1 MAHARRLILRERLLD
16 LVALRVR
23 VEATVRVGVVE
34 VERLRLRMA
43 VSVND
48 LEAAGLE
55 EERVP
60 VEDTCEGELLA
71 GREGVIDGLITRLAD
86 AERKA

>member
-16 LVALRVR
+16 LVTLRVR
-23 VEATVRVGVVE
+23 VEATVRVGV

-71 GREGVIDGLITRLAD
+71 GREEVTDGLITRLAD
-86 AERKA
+86 AESKI